1 MEPYRSRA
9 IVLGR
14 DTRFRTRLMLN
25 WFDTST
31 LFIQSQRVIGL
42 RLMKMAWGGQGAQ
55 DEAFRMVGEKVE
67 ASMDSILMLIAG
79 GSGSMVLAHYNDLIA
94 DNIERLTAGH
104 GRSR

>member
-1 MEPYRSRA
+1 
-9 IVLGR
+9 
-14 DTRFRTRLMLN
+14 MLN
-25 WFDTST
+25 SWFDTAT
-31 LFIQSQRVIGL
+31 LFIQSQLVIAL
-42 RLMKMAWGGQGAQ
+42 RLTKMAWGGRGAQ

>member
-1 MEPYRSRA
+1 
-9 IVLGR
+9 
-14 DTRFRTRLMLN
+14 MLN

-31 LFIQSQRVIGL
+31 LFIQSQLVIGL
-42 RLMKMAWGGQGAQ
+42 RLTKMAWGGRGAQ